1 VHAARR
7 PIVPVQLVGAGP
19 GDPDLLTLRAA
30 RAIASAD
37 VLLVDDLA
45 DERVVALARADAR
58 VIRVGKRGG
67 CRSTPQA
74 FIQRLMV
81 RLARTGA
88 RVVRLKGGDP
98 MLFGRAGEEIA
109 FLAAHGVP
117 CEVVSGLTA
126 GVAAAQALGTS
137 LTHRELAHGVAF
149 VTGHPAPGGDEA
161 DWAALARSGLTLA
174 IYMGVARAAA
184 IRDALR
190 AGGLPDTL
198 PAAIVQSAGV
208 GHAQRTVRTTLG
220 DLVETLA
227 REGLG
232 SPSIL
237 LVGGALGATAFGAVG
252 ADGDPLAAEVRAD
265 GAAGRPHSDSA
276 AAPRAAPVRPARIA
290 HR

>member
-1 VHAARR
+1 MDRARR

-19 GDPDLLTLRAA
+19 GDPDLLTVRAA
-30 RAIASAD
+30 RAIGSAD
-37 VLLVDDLA
+37 VLLVDDLVDA
-45 DERVVALARADAR
+45 RVVALARPDAR

-81 RLARTGA
+81 RCARTGA

-109 FLAAHGVP
+109 FLAERGVP

-161 DWAALARSGLTLA
+161 DWAALARTGLTLA
-174 IYMGVARAAA
+174 IYMGVARAAE

-190 AGGLPDTL
+190 AAGLPDTL
-198 PAAIVQSAGV
+198 PAAVVQSAGV
-208 GHAQRTVRTTLG
+208 ASAQRTVRTTLG
-220 DLVETLA
+220 ALVGTIASE
-227 REGLG
+227 RLG
-232 SPSIL
+232 SPAIL
-237 LVGGALGATAFGAVG
+237 LVGRALGAV
-252 ADGDPLAAEVRAD
+252 
-265 GAAGRPHSDSA
+265 AAGEAGA
-276 AAPRAAPVRPARIA
+276 AAPDAATLVAPRAVA